1 MKRTWKIMDF
11 AVPTEQRVNLKDN
24 EVIDEDLNFARVPDV
39 LLAL

>member
-1 MKRTWKIMDF
+1 MDF